1 MRKPFL
7 KWAGNKFR
15 VLPDLLPHIGNPKK
29 YIEPFG
35 GSMAVALNVS
45 AGEYV
50 LNDINSDLI
59 NLYGHVTDVNDDTF
73 FKHCQELFYKGNNRE
88 AYDEIRDLFNRST
101 DSLERSCMFVYL
113 NRHCFNG
120 LTRYN
125 SIGGF
130 NVPFGKMKN
139 PKCPV
144 NEMMQFKM
152 YFLQKKHRF
161 MSTSFEDPAL
171 YQNIKSGDVIYFDP
185 PYVPASDTAYFTD
198 YAKEGFSYDQQVQLA
213 ELAESLDNR
222 GAKVIISNHDT
233 EVSRQLYKNAE
244 INSIEVARYIAANGT
259 SRKKVNELIAV
270 YQSTTYTL
278 PPPKSVLTEFFE

>member
-1 MRKPFL
+1 MIDNNQMKKPFL

-15 VLPDLLPHIGNPKK
+15 VLPHLLPIIGDPKR

-45 AGEYV
+45 ADEYV
-50 LNDINSDLI
+50 LNDINNDLV
-59 NLYGHVTDVNDDTF
+59 NLYGHVTDTNDDTF
-73 FKHCQELFYKGNNRE
+73 IKYCQELFYEGNNRE
-88 AYDEIRDLFNRST
+88 AYNEMRDLFNQST
-101 DSLERSCMFVYL
+101 DSLERSRMFVYL

-125 SIGGF
+125 SKGGF

-144 NEMMQFKM
+144 NEMMAFRM

-161 MSTSFEDPAL
+161 MSTSFEDSAL
-171 YQNIKSGDVIYFDP
+171 YENIESGDVVYFDP
-185 PYVPASDTAYFTD
+185 PYVPASDTANFAS

-213 ELAESLDNR
+213 ELAESLANR

-233 EVSRQLYKNAE
+233 DVSRQLYKNAE
-244 INSIEVARYIAANGT
+244 IHSIQVARSIAANKT
-259 SRKKVNELIAV
+259 SRKKANELIAV
-270 YQSTTYTL
+270 YQ
-278 PPPKSVLTEFFE
+278 

>member
-1 MRKPFL
+1 MKKPFL

-15 VLPDLLPHIGNPKK
+15 VLPHLLPIIGDPKR

-45 AGEYV
+45 ADEYV
-50 LNDINSDLI
+50 LNDINNDLN
-59 NLYGHVTDVNDDTF
+59 NLYGHVTDRNDDNF
-73 FKHCQELFYKGNNRE
+73 IKYCQELFYEGNNRE
-88 AYDEIRDLFNRST
+88 TYNEMRDLFNRST
-101 DSLERSCMFVYL
+101 DTLERSRMFVYI

-125 SIGGF
+125 SKGGF

-144 NEMMQFKM
+144 NEMMWFRM

-161 MSTSFEDPAL
+161 MSTSFEDSAL
-171 YQNIKSGDVIYFDP
+171 YENIESGDVVYFDP
-185 PYVPASDTAYFTD
+185 PYVPASDTANFAN
-198 YAKEGFSYDQQVQLA
+198 YAKEGFTYDQQVQLA
-213 ELAESLDNR
+213 ELAESLASR

-233 EVSRQLYKNAE
+233 PVSRELYKNAQ
-244 INSIEVARYIAANGT
+244 IHSIQVSRSIAANKN
-259 SRKKVNELIAV
+259 SRKKASELIAV
-270 YQSTTYTL
+270 YQ
-278 PPPKSVLTEFFE
+278 

>member
-1 MRKPFL
+1 MIDSNKMKKPFL

-15 VLPDLLPHIGNPKK
+15 VLPHLLPIIGDPKR

-45 AGEYV
+45 ADEYV
-50 LNDINSDLI
+50 LNDINNDLV
-59 NLYGHVTDVNDDTF
+59 NLYGHVTDVNDDIF
-73 FKHCQELFYKGNNRE
+73 IKYCQELFYEGNNRE
-88 AYDEIRDLFNRST
+88 AYNEIRDLFNQST
-101 DSLERSCMFVYL
+101 DSLERSRMFVYL

-125 SIGGF
+125 SKGGF

-144 NEMMQFKM
+144 NEMMQFRM

-161 MSTSFEDPAL
+161 MSTSFEDFAL
-171 YQNIKSGDVIYFDP
+171 YENIESGDVVYFDP
-185 PYVPASDTAYFTD
+185 PYVPASDTANFAN

-213 ELAESLDNR
+213 ELAESLANR

-233 EVSRQLYKNAE
+233 DVSRQLYKNAE
-244 INSIEVARYIAANGT
+244 IHSIQVARSIAANKT
-259 SRKKVNELIAV
+259 SRKKAKELIAV
-270 YQSTTYTL
+270 YQ
-278 PPPKSVLTEFFE
+278 

>member
-1 MRKPFL
+1 MIDNNQMKKPFL

-15 VLPDLLPHIGNPKK
+15 VLPHLLPIIGDPKR

-45 AGEYV
+45 ADEYV
-50 LNDINSDLI
+50 LNDINNDLV

-73 FKHCQELFYKGNNRE
+73 IKYCQELFYEGNTRE
-88 AYDEIRDLFNRST
+88 AYNEMRDLFNQST
-101 DSLERSCMFVYL
+101 DSLERSRMFVYL

-125 SIGGF
+125 SKGGF

-144 NEMMQFKM
+144 NEMMQFRM

-171 YQNIKSGDVIYFDP
+171 YENIESGDVVYFDP
-185 PYVPASDTAYFTD
+185 PYVPASDTANFAN

-213 ELAESLDNR
+213 ELAESLANR

-233 EVSRQLYKNAE
+233 DVSRQLYKNAE
-244 INSIEVARYIAANGT
+244 IHSIQVARSIAANKT
-259 SRKKVNELIAV
+259 SRKKANELIAV
-270 YQSTTYTL
+270 YQ
-278 PPPKSVLTEFFE
+278 

>member
-1 MRKPFL
+1 MKKPFL

-15 VLPDLLPHIGNPKK
+15 VLPHLLPIIGDPKR

-45 AGEYV
+45 ADEYV
-50 LNDINSDLI
+50 LNDINNDLV
-59 NLYGHVTDVNDDTF
+59 NLYGHVTDTNDDTF
-73 FKHCQELFYKGNNRE
+73 IKYCQELFYEGNNRE
-88 AYDEIRDLFNRST
+88 AYNEMRDLFNQST
-101 DSLERSCMFVYL
+101 DSLERSRMFVYL

-125 SIGGF
+125 SKGGF

-144 NEMMQFKM
+144 NEMMAFRM

-161 MSTSFEDPAL
+161 MSTSFEDSAL
-171 YQNIKSGDVIYFDP
+171 YENIESGDVVYFDP
-185 PYVPASDTAYFTD
+185 PYVPASDTANFAN

-213 ELAESLDNR
+213 ELAESLANR

-233 EVSRQLYKNAE
+233 DVSRQLYKNAE
-244 INSIEVARYIAANGT
+244 IHSIQVARSIAANKT
-259 SRKKVNELIAV
+259 SRKKANELIAV
-270 YQSTTYTL
+270 YQ
-278 PPPKSVLTEFFE
+278 

>member
-15 VLPDLLPHIGNPKK
+15 VLPHLLPIIGDPKR

-73 FKHCQELFYKGNNRE
+73 IKHCQELFYETNNRE
-88 AYDEIRDLFNRST
+88 AYNDMRDLFNQST
-101 DSLERSCMFVYL
+101 DTQERSRLFVYL

-125 SIGGF
+125 SKGGF

-144 NEMMQFKM
+144 NEMMTFRM
-152 YFLQKKHRF
+152 YYLQKSHRF
-161 MSTSFEDPAL
+161 MSTSFEDSAL
-171 YQNIKSGDVIYFDP
+171 YENIESGDVVYFDP
-185 PYVPASDTAYFTD
+185 PYVPASETASFTD
-198 YAKEGFSYDQQVQLA
+198 YAKGGFTYDQQIQLA
-213 ELAESLDNR
+213 ELAESLCNR
-222 GAKVIISNHDT
+222 CAKVIISNHDVPT
-233 EVSRQLYKNAE
+233 TRELYKDAE
-244 INSIEVARYIAANGT
+244 IYSIQVRRSISANKT

-270 YQSTTYTL
+270 YQ
-278 PPPKSVLTEFFE
+278 

>member
-1 MRKPFL
+1 MIDNNQMKKPFL

-15 VLPDLLPHIGNPKK
+15 VLPHLLPIIGDPKR

-45 AGEYV
+45 ADEYV
-50 LNDINSDLI
+50 LNDINNDLV

-73 FKHCQELFYKGNNRE
+73 IKYCQELFYEGNNRE
-88 AYDEIRDLFNRST
+88 AYNEMRDLFNQST
-101 DSLERSCMFVYL
+101 DSLERSRMFVYL

-125 SIGGF
+125 SKGGF

-144 NEMMQFKM
+144 NEMMAFRM

-171 YQNIKSGDVIYFDP
+171 YENIESGDVVYFDP
-185 PYVPASDTAYFTD
+185 PYVPASDTANFAN
-198 YAKEGFSYDQQVQLA
+198 YAKEGFTYDQQVQLA
-213 ELAESLDNR
+213 ELAESLANR

-233 EVSRQLYKNAE
+233 DVSRQLYKNAE
-244 INSIEVARYIAANGT
+244 IHSIQVARSIAANKT
-259 SRKKVNELIAV
+259 SRKKANELIAV
-270 YQSTTYTL
+270 YQ
-278 PPPKSVLTEFFE
+278 

>member
-1 MRKPFL
+1 VIDNNQMKKPFL

-15 VLPDLLPHIGNPKK
+15 VLPHLLPIIGDPKR

-45 AGEYV
+45 ADEYV
-50 LNDINSDLI
+50 LNDINNDLV

-73 FKHCQELFYKGNNRE
+73 IKYCQELFYEGNNRE
-88 AYDEIRDLFNRST
+88 TYNEMRDLFNQST
-101 DSLERSCMFVYL
+101 DSLERSRMFVYL

-125 SIGGF
+125 SKGGF

-144 NEMMQFKM
+144 NEMMQFRM

-171 YQNIKSGDVIYFDP
+171 YENIESGDVVYFDP
-185 PYVPASDTAYFTD
+185 PYVPASDTANFAN

-213 ELAESLDNR
+213 ELAESLANR

-233 EVSRQLYKNAE
+233 DVSRQLYKNAK
-244 INSIEVARYIAANGT
+244 IHSIQVARSIAASKT
-259 SRKKVNELIAV
+259 SRKKANELIAV
-270 YQSTTYTL
+270 YQ
-278 PPPKSVLTEFFE
+278 

>member
-1 MRKPFL
+1 MIDNNQMKKPFL

-15 VLPDLLPHIGNPKK
+15 VLPHLLPIIGDPKR

-45 AGEYV
+45 ADEYV
-50 LNDINSDLI
+50 LNDINNDLV
-59 NLYGHVTDVNDDTF
+59 NLYGHVTDTNDDTF
-73 FKHCQELFYKGNNRE
+73 IKYCQELFYEGNNRE
-88 AYDEIRDLFNRST
+88 AYNEMRDLFNQST
-101 DSLERSCMFVYL
+101 DSLERSRMFVYL

-125 SIGGF
+125 SKGGF

-144 NEMMQFKM
+144 NEMMAFRM

-161 MSTSFEDPAL
+161 MSTSFEDSAL
-171 YQNIKSGDVIYFDP
+171 YENIESGDVVYFDP
-185 PYVPASDTAYFTD
+185 PYVPASDTANFAN

-213 ELAESLDNR
+213 ELAESLANR

-233 EVSRQLYKNAE
+233 DVSRQLYKNAQ
-244 INSIEVARYIAANGT
+244 IHSIQVARSIAANKT
-259 SRKKVNELIAV
+259 SRKKANELIAV
-270 YQSTTYTL
+270 YQ
-278 PPPKSVLTEFFE
+278 

>member
-1 MRKPFL
+1 MIDSNKMKKPFL

-15 VLPDLLPHIGNPKK
+15 VLPHLLPIIGDPKR

-45 AGEYV
+45 ADEYV
-50 LNDINSDLI
+50 LNDINNDLV
-59 NLYGHVTDVNDDTF
+59 NLYGHVTDTNDDTF
-73 FKHCQELFYKGNNRE
+73 IKYCQELFYEGNNRE
-88 AYDEIRDLFNRST
+88 AYNEMRDLFNQST
-101 DSLERSCMFVYL
+101 DSLERSRMFVYL

-125 SIGGF
+125 SKGGF

-144 NEMMQFKM
+144 NEMMAFRM

-161 MSTSFEDPAL
+161 MSTSFEDSAL
-171 YQNIKSGDVIYFDP
+171 YENIESGDVVYFDP
-185 PYVPASDTAYFTD
+185 PYVPASDTANFAN

-213 ELAESLDNR
+213 ELAESLANR

-233 EVSRQLYKNAE
+233 DVSRQLYKNAE
-244 INSIEVARYIAANGT
+244 IHSIQVARSIAANKT
-259 SRKKVNELIAV
+259 SRKKANELIAV
-270 YQSTTYTL
+270 YQ
-278 PPPKSVLTEFFE
+278 

>member
-1 MRKPFL
+1 MIDNNQMKKPFL

-15 VLPDLLPHIGNPKK
+15 VLPHLLPIIGDPKR

-45 AGEYV
+45 ADEYV
-50 LNDINSDLI
+50 LNDINNDLV
-59 NLYGHVTDVNDDTF
+59 NLYGHVTDTNDDTF
-73 FKHCQELFYKGNNRE
+73 IKYCQELFYEGNNRE
-88 AYDEIRDLFNRST
+88 TYNEMRDLFNQST
-101 DSLERSCMFVYL
+101 DSLERSRMFVYL

-125 SIGGF
+125 SKGGF

-144 NEMMQFKM
+144 NEMMAFRM

-161 MSTSFEDPAL
+161 MSTSFEDSAL
-171 YQNIKSGDVIYFDP
+171 YENIESGDVVYFDP
-185 PYVPASDTAYFTD
+185 PYVPASDTANFAN

-213 ELAESLDNR
+213 ELAESLANR

-233 EVSRQLYKNAE
+233 DVSRQLYKNAQ
-244 INSIEVARYIAANGT
+244 IHSIQVARSIAANKT
-259 SRKKVNELIAV
+259 SRKKANELIAV
-270 YQSTTYTL
+270 YQ
-278 PPPKSVLTEFFE
+278 

>member
-1 MRKPFL
+1 MIDNNQMKKPFL

-15 VLPDLLPHIGNPKK
+15 VLPHLLPIIGDPKR

-45 AGEYV
+45 ADEYV
-50 LNDINSDLI
+50 LNDINNDLV

-73 FKHCQELFYKGNNRE
+73 VKYCQELFYEGNNRE
-88 AYDEIRDLFNRST
+88 AYNEMRDLFNQST
-101 DSLERSCMFVYL
+101 DSLERSRMFVYL

-125 SIGGF
+125 SKGGF

-144 NEMMQFKM
+144 NEMMAFRM

-171 YQNIKSGDVIYFDP
+171 YENIESGDVVYFDP
-185 PYVPASDTAYFTD
+185 PYVPASDTANFAN

-213 ELAESLDNR
+213 ELAESLANR

-233 EVSRQLYKNAE
+233 DVSRQLYKNAE
-244 INSIEVARYIAANGT
+244 IHSIQVARSIAANKT
-259 SRKKVNELIAV
+259 SRKKANELIAV
-270 YQSTTYTL
+270 YQ
-278 PPPKSVLTEFFE
+278 

>member
-1 MRKPFL
+1 MIDNNQMKKPFL

-15 VLPDLLPHIGNPKK
+15 VLPHLLPIIGDPKR

-45 AGEYV
+45 ADEYI
-50 LNDINSDLI
+50 LNDINNDLV

-73 FKHCQELFYKGNNRE
+73 IKYCQELFYEGNNRE
-88 AYDEIRDLFNRST
+88 AYNEMRDLFNQST
-101 DSLERSCMFVYL
+101 DSLERSRMFVYL

-125 SIGGF
+125 SKGGF

-144 NEMMQFKM
+144 NEMMQFRM
-152 YFLQKKHRF
+152 YFLQRKHRF

-171 YQNIKSGDVIYFDP
+171 YENIESGDVVYFDP
-185 PYVPASDTAYFTD
+185 PYVPASDTANFAN
-198 YAKEGFSYDQQVQLA
+198 YAKEGFTYDQQVQLA
-213 ELAESLDNR
+213 ELAESLANR

-233 EVSRQLYKNAE
+233 DVSRQLYKNAQ
-244 INSIEVARYIAANGT
+244 IHSIQVARSIAANKT
-259 SRKKVNELIAV
+259 SRKKANELIAV
-270 YQSTTYTL
+270 YQ
-278 PPPKSVLTEFFE
+278 

>member
-15 VLPDLLPHIGNPKK
+15 VLPELSPIIGDPKR

-45 AGEYV
+45 ADEYV

-59 NLYGHVTDVNDDTF
+59 NLYKYLTNPNDDTF
-73 FKHCQELFYKGNNRE
+73 IQYCGELFRSENNDKEEYLGWRK
-88 AYDEIRDLFNRST
+88 LFNEST
-101 DSLERSCMFVYL
+101 DTQERSRLFVYL

-125 SIGGF
+125 SKGGF

-144 NEMMQFKM
+144 NEMMAFRM
-152 YFLQKKHRF
+152 YFLQRKHRF
-161 MSTSFEDPAL
+161 MSTSFEDSAL
-171 YQNIKSGDVIYFDP
+171 YENIESGDVVYFDP
-185 PYVPASDTAYFTD
+185 PYVPASDTANFAN

-213 ELAESLDNR
+213 ELAESLANR

-233 EVSRQLYKNAE
+233 DVSRQLYKNAQ
-244 INSIEVARYIAANGT
+244 IHSIQVARSISANKT
-259 SRKKVNELIAV
+259 SRKKANELIAV
-270 YQSTTYTL
+270 YQ
-278 PPPKSVLTEFFE
+278 

>member
-1 MRKPFL
+1 MIDSNQMKKPFL

-15 VLPDLLPHIGNPKK
+15 VLPHLLPIIGDPKR

-45 AGEYV
+45 ADEYV
-50 LNDINSDLI
+50 LNDINNDLV

-73 FKHCQELFYKGNNRE
+73 IKYCQELFYEGNTRE
-88 AYDEIRDLFNRST
+88 AYNEMRDLFNQST
-101 DSLERSCMFVYL
+101 DSLERSRMFVYL

-125 SIGGF
+125 SKGGF

-144 NEMMQFKM
+144 NEMMQFRM

-161 MSTSFEDPAL
+161 MSTSFEDSAL
-171 YQNIKSGDVIYFDP
+171 YENIESGDVVYFDP
-185 PYVPASDTAYFTD
+185 PYVPASDTANFAN

-213 ELAESLDNR
+213 ELAESLANR

-233 EVSRQLYKNAE
+233 DVSRQLYKNAE
-244 INSIEVARYIAANGT
+244 IHSIQVARSIAANKT
-259 SRKKVNELIAV
+259 SRKKANELIAV
-270 YQSTTYTL
+270 YQ
-278 PPPKSVLTEFFE
+278 